1 MSPSAVLRRRPVRS
15 PAREHPRP
23 TPSDAPTAMRL
34 VLTHRAEGPAR
45 PRRVPRH
52 ATSLAPDRQ
61 QGRDSSILHSFHIPP
76 QTNRWFHLQEHVQR
90 LQDHPMLESIALESF
105 NLSSPPEYFFSIR
118 GVLSAYLSPLI
129 CHSRVCGN
137 PSLVR
142 RVGSRL
148 RGNDGGGGNDEK
160 GRAILQLVI
169 PAHVS
174 PLICHSR
181 TCGNPSSSF
190 PVISGQRSCHSG
202 LPCSIR
208 LTFHWRFHFLI
219 CFSRW
224 IASLMSPWSS

>member
-105 NLSSPPEYFFSIR
+105 NLSFPPEDFCSIR
-118 GVLSAYLSPLI
+118 GVPLRACTTRAQLPADPKAKTGAMKQAPATSFICSGRLALRARNPDLSR
-129 CHSRVCGN
+129 SRF
-137 PSLVR
+137 
-142 RVGSRL
+142 
-148 RGNDGGGGNDEK
+148 E
-160 GRAILQLVI
+160 
-169 PAHVS
+169 
-174 PLICHSR
+174 
-181 TCGNPSSSF
+181 
-190 PVISGQRSCHSG
+190 
-202 LPCSIR
+202 
-208 LTFHWRFHFLI
+208 LTRH
-219 CFSRW
+219 
-224 IASLMSPWSS
+224 